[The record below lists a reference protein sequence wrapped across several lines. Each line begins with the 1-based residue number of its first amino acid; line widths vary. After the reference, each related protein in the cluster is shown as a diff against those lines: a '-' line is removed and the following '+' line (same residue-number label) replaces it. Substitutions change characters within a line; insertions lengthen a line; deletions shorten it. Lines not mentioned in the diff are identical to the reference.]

1 MMPNSSQK
9 MFVILRSAPCGQHG
23 VYTRN
28 VQNRVEMELNS
39 EVEIVFMVPQQIV
52 LAKQSRVVYVTIKN
66 VPDFRT
72 GLIGQLVRSHVVVAL
87 KQEHENASMV
97 QSAMENSLNLLNVT

>member
-9 MFVILRSAPCGQHG
+9 TFVTLRSALCGQHG
-23 VYTRN
+23 VYTQN

-39 EVEIVFMVPQQIV
+39 EVEIVFMVAQQIV
-52 LAKQSRVVYVTIKN
+52 LVRQSRVVYVTIKN

-72 GLIGQLVRSHVVVAL
+72 GLIGQLVRLHVEV
-87 KQEHENASMV
+87 E
-97 QSAMENSLNLLNVT
+97 